1 MASNVAHP
9 DLFFQIG
16 LDLFSMVI
24 LLRLIYFPI
33 YRNTEFLFTFFVFN
47 LIVFSVTYLLNQLE
61 ISMWAA
67 FGLFAV
73 FAMLRYR
80 TEGISIRDMTYLFL
94 VIALGLIH
102 GVAANSVGT
111 TAIIT
116 SLILVFT
123 YIFEADFLY
132 RREQVKEIM
141 YDKIALITAERREE
155 LIEDIQERTGLKI
168 NRVEVKKL
176 DFLRDIAYLKI
187 YYY

>member
-80 TEGISIRDMTYLFL
+80 TEGISIRDMTYLFWL
-94 VIALGLIH
+94 LPWGL
-102 GVAANSVGT
+102 
-111 TAIIT
+111 
-116 SLILVFT
+116 FT
-123 YIFEADFLY
+123 VLPPI
-132 RREQVKEIM
+132 R
-141 YDKIALITAERREE
+141 
-155 LIEDIQERTGLKI
+155 
-168 NRVEVKKL
+168 
-176 DFLRDIAYLKI
+176 
-187 YYY
+187 